1 MLNLEVTF
9 QLYWPKKK
17 KINEINKTK
26 NTVTLLKKRSIVA
39 RNLVERTLFIKP

>member
-17 KINEINKTK
+17 INEINETK

-39 RNLVERTLFIKP
+39 MNLLERTLFMKP